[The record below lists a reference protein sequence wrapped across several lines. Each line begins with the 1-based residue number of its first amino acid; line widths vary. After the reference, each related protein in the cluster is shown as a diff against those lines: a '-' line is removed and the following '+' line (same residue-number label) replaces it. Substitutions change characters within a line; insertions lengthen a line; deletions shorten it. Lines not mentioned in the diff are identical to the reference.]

1 MTTYTNPAGPDQQI
15 PNATTT
21 SKASVGQLVAK
32 VTAQFSALIR
42 DEIKYATMQLKAK
55 VVKSAVGA
63 ALFAVAGVLALYA
76 FGILLLAAGYGIATV
91 LPAWA
96 AFLIVGGALLLIC
109 VILALLGVNR
119 FKSAGKHELDPKS
132 GIEQDIDA
140 VKKGL
145 DK

>member
-15 PNATTT
+15 PNATTA
-21 SKASVGQLVAK
+21 SKPSVGQLVAK
-32 VTAQFSALIR
+32 VTAQFSSLIR

-76 FGILLLAAGYGIATV
+76 LGILLLAAGFAIALA

-96 AFLIVGGALLLIC
+96 AFLIVGGVLLLIC
-109 VILALLGVNR
+109 IILALVGINR
-119 FKSAGKHELDPKS
+119 FKAAEEHEFDPKA